1 MLLAFLVLAAVWL
14 LVIAGVVVLCF
25 AAKQGD
31 EALSTRRTRGVA
43 GDVVP
48 LIVGRRHVA
57 RSRSTVGAR

>member
-1 MLLAFLVLAAVWL
+1 MLAILVLATVWL

-31 EALSTRRTRGVA
+31 EALDARRFAQGS

-48 LIVGRRHVA
+48 LVIARRHVA
-57 RSRSTVGAR
+57 RTRSVAGSAR